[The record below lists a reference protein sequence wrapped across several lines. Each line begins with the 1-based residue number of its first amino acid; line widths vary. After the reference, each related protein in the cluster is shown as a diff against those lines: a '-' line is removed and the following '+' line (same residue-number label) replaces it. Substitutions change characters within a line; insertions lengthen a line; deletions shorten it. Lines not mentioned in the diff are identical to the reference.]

1 MFSSLTHFCMILH
14 ENRNSDNDNDDGDDD
29 DDDDDA
35 STGPRRDSHFLSF
48 SLSLSRLVLTDR
60 KDSNK
65 PAG

>member
-1 MFSSLTHFCMILH
+1 MILH
-14 ENRNSDNDNDDGDDD
+14 ETRNSDNDNDDGD

-60 KDSNK
+60 TDSNK